1 MSGLDLYQTQR
12 ELALLFVY
20 AALMG
25 LALGGAYD
33 LFRFLRVLSGE
44 SLTETEQGSKSLFR
58 AILRFFA
65 DLVFALVTAL
75 SLILLC
81 YYANDGQFRGSAL
94 WGTVGGFFVYMQ
106 TVGRLTAKGMEAIT
120 KWLKSFVRW
129 LFFLVIRPL
138 LRVGRFTA
146 KATRLLFS
154 VTAGRLIQKRRE
166 ARTRRITEALI
177 DSAKQGFGLMGTD
190 GENSGGTAKK

>member
-20 AALMG
+20 AALLG
-25 LALGGAYD
+25 FALGGAYD
-33 LFRFLRVLSGE
+33 LLRFLRVLCGE
-44 SLTETEQGSKSLFR
+44 SLTETKQGSKSLFL
-58 AILRFFA
+58 AILRFFT

-166 ARTRRITEALI
+166 ARTQRITEALI
-177 DSAKQGFGLMGTD
+177 DSAKQGFGLMGSD
-190 GENSGGTAKK
+190 SENSCGTPKK